1 MVSPFSEILPRHA
14 LSSQAGEVHVSFSQ
28 MSGNCVSSDF
38 RFPPPSLLRLQA
50 CFLCDFPHP
59 ALCSLSLCGASLQL
73 SAYLGYYYSGSE
85 IICALSRTP
94 LRPLCFLPSLFV
106 PVSHL
111 AIPHPTPSHRN
122 VVSRMVQL
130 ASWSATP
137 RSQLRAGS
145 CGHQLI
151 FPWQWLLPGC

>member
-1 MVSPFSEILPRHA
+1 MFPSAKCLATVSHPIFGFLPHLYCDSRRA
-14 LSSQAGEVHVSFSQ
+14 SFVISPTQ
-28 MSGNCVSSDF
+28 
-38 RFPPPSLLRLQA
+38 PYA
-50 CFLCDFPHP
+50 H
-59 ALCSLSLCGASLQL
+59 SLSLCGASLQL
-73 SAYLGYYYSGSE
+73 SAYLAYYYSGSE

-94 LRPLCFLPSLFV
+94 LRPLCFLLSLFV